1 MILKIKL
8 GCFGKFVLLDKMRR
22 IKQFNF
28 FLFALLGWFI
38 FTALC
43 IIKDLN
49 AAQPDKGISEQVM
62 LSEKRLAL
70 LSGTIEKLKA
80 LADDPMP
87 KKTTPSEQK
96 ELNAYSKWLKNAID
110 QLNLLAKR
118 WETYLQNKG
127 LSSARDK
134 LTRDPQV
141 AEDLRLLNLQYLLL
155 RNKIYQENKDFQISS
170 NFLKKKRETVRSLT
184 INLK

>member
-1 MILKIKL
+1 MDEMGKIKILK
-8 GCFGKFVLLDKMRR
+8 
-22 IKQFNF
+22 F
-28 FLFALLGWFI
+28 FLMAVVGCLI
-38 FTALC
+38 FTVLG
-43 IIKDLN
+43 IIQDLD
-49 AAQPDKGISEQVM
+49 AVQPDKGLSEQVM

-110 QLNLLAKR
+110 RLNLLAKR

-127 LSSARDK
+127 LPSAREK
-134 LTRDPQV
+134 LAGDPQV
-141 AEDLRLLNLQYLLL
+141 GEDLKLLNLQYLLL

-170 NFLKKKRETVRSLT
+170 NFLKKKRETVRSLI

>member
-1 MILKIKL
+1 
-8 GCFGKFVLLDKMRR
+8 
-22 IKQFNF
+22 
-28 FLFALLGWFI
+28 
-38 FTALC
+38 
-43 IIKDLN
+43 
-49 AAQPDKGISEQVM
+49 
-62 LSEKRLAL
+62 
-70 LSGTIEKLKA
+70 
-80 LADDPMP
+80 MP

-110 QLNLLAKR
+110 RLNLLAKR

-127 LSSARDK
+127 LSSAREK

-170 NFLKKKRETVRSLT
+170 NFLKKKRETVRSLI

>member
-8 GCFGKFVLLDKMRR
+8 GCFGKFVAMDEMRK
-22 IKQFNF
+22 IKKLKF
-28 FLFALLGWFI
+28 FLMAAVGCLI
-38 FTALC
+38 FTILG
-43 IIKDLN
+43 IIHDLD
-49 AAQPDKGISEQVM
+49 AAQPDKGMSEQVM

-110 QLNLLAKR
+110 RLNLLAKR

>member
-8 GCFGKFVLLDKMRR
+8 DCFGKFVAMDEMGK
-22 IKQFNF
+22 IKKLNI
-28 FLFALLGWFI
+28 FLMAVVGCLI
-38 FTALC
+38 FTVLG
-43 IIKDLN
+43 IIQNLD
-49 AAQPDKGISEQVM
+49 AVQPDKGLSEQVM

-70 LSGTIEKLKA
+70 LRGTIENLKT
-80 LADDPMP
+80 LADDTMP

-110 QLNLLAKR
+110 WLNLLAKR
-118 WETYLQNKG
+118 WEIYLQNKG
-127 LSSARDK
+127 LSSAREK

-170 NFLKKKRETVRSLT
+170 NFLKKKRETVRSLI